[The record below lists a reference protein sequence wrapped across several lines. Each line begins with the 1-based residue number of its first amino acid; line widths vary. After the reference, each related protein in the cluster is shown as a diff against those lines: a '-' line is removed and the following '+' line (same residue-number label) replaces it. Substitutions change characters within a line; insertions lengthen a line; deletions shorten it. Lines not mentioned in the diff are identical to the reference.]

1 MSQAHLESLATG
13 GYQVKGELTF
23 ATVPGVWQSSQG
35 LFGSD
40 HLYFDLAQ
48 VTRADSAALALVL
61 EWLRLAQAR
70 GVRLRLGHVPPQLLA
85 VAKVSGV
92 ESLLPLDEA

>member
-1 MSQAHLESLATG
+1 MSQAHLASLAKG
-13 GYQVKGELTF
+13 EYQIKGELTF
-23 ATVPGVWQSSQG
+23 ATVPTVWQSAQG
-35 LFGSD
+35 LFSGE

-70 GVRLRLGHVPPQLLA
+70 GVNLRLGHVPPQLLA

-92 ESLLPLDEA
+92 ESLLPLA